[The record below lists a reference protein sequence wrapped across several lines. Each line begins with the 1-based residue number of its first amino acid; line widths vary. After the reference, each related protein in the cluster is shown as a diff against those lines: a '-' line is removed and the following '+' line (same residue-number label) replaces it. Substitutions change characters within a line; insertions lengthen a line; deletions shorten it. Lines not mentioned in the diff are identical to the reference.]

1 MDRTPPRSRSDPGLA
16 NAHSVDLHSLNK
28 SDPQR
33 TVIVWDSRGSR
44 HQLISR
50 VVSACGARP
59 RWVDDFLAIQQV
71 ELSQGCSLAV
81 VALGAC
87 PSPDD
92 LGLEII
98 RSLKRKGFK
107 VISYEEGAQSWP
119 LGIHCHVLLA
129 GSLWLLDSAKGE
141 FAQELQRIL
150 AQLLRAETERQEEEN
165 RLKDVMKKLGI
176 VGESQAIISI
186 FRTVLRAS
194 TLNDLPILLMGET
207 GTGKELL
214 AQAIYQLDLKR
225 RNGPFV
231 ALNCGAISPGLAESE
246 LFGHRRGAFSGADR
260 DHKGLI
266 RSADGGVLFLDEI
279 GELDDALQAKLLR
292 VLQEHRVLGVGED
305 QEVPVSVRVIAA
317 TNRDLN
323 AMVQQRKFRADLFHR
338 LNVLSIHI
346 PPLRERLA
354 DLKPLIEHFLEKY
367 RFLRPAGALSVA
379 PDFVDAL
386 MQAELPGNA
395 RELENLVRRA
405 LVNKDDDTR
414 LSLSDLPQEIWQQ
427 LSEQGNSP
435 PIPSETAGQEK
446 DIRKSA
452 PETPRQDVLSYFV
465 NLLDVNGWNLSRSL
479 QYCERLLLEVALH
492 LAHGNQSHT
501 ARLLGITPRSVY
513 NKVHKHQLPLEKRPA
528 SVWRLLALCCAMFLD
543 VETLFWLPL

>member
-1 MDRTPPRSRSDPGLA
+1 
-16 NAHSVDLHSLNK
+16 
-28 SDPQR
+28 
-33 TVIVWDSRGSR
+33 
-44 HQLISR
+44 
-50 VVSACGARP
+50 
-59 RWVDDFLAIQQV
+59 
-71 ELSQGCSLAV
+71 
-81 VALGAC
+81 
-87 PSPDD
+87 
-92 LGLEII
+92 
-98 RSLKRKGFK
+98 
-107 VISYEEGAQSWP
+107 
-119 LGIHCHVLLA
+119 LLA
-129 GSLWLLDSAKGE
+129 GASWLLDSAKAE
-141 FAQELQRIL
+141 FPQELRRIL
-150 AQLLRAETERQEEEN
+150 VQLLQAEAERQDEEN
-165 RLKDVMKKLGI
+165 RIKDVMKRLGI
-176 VGESQAIISI
+176 VGESPAIISI
-186 FRTVLRAS
+186 FRTILRAS
-194 TLNDLPILLMGET
+194 TLSDLPILLTGET

-214 AQAIYQLDLKR
+214 AHAIYQLDLKR

-260 DHKGLI
+260 DRKGLI

-338 LNVLSIHI
+338 LDVLSIHI

-379 PDFVDAL
+379 LDFVDAL
-386 MQAELPGNA
+386 MQVELPGNA

-414 LSLSDLPQEIWQQ
+414 LSLRDLPQEIWQQ

-435 PIPSETAGQEK
+435 PIPSETAGQKK
-446 DIRKSA
+446 DVRKSA
-452 PETPRQDVLSYFV
+452 PETPRQDIPSYLV

-492 LAHGNQSHT
+492 LAHGNQSQT

-513 NKVHKHQLPLEKRPA
+513 NKVHKHQLHLEKRPA
-528 SVWRLLALCCAMFLD
+528 SVWRLSALWCAIFLD
-543 VETLFWLPL
+543 VGNLFQSYL